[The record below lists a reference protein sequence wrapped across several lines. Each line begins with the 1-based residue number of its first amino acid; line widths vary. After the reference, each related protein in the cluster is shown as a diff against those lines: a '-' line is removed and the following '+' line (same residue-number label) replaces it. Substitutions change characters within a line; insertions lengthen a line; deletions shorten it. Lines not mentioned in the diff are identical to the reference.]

1 MGVRRGSLVHAGLAI
16 VAAVPALILDTDMS
30 IDVDDVGA
38 LCAAHALVDAGEA
51 TLLAVVH
58 DTALD
63 GGVGAIS
70 VINRYYGRNV
80 PVGAYR
86 GPVGDPENTP
96 EPGWTNRGRGR
107 YVEDLVRDFPS
118 WTREADDAPD
128 ALQVYLRAL
137 EAADDGSVTI
147 VSIGFLTNLLDLLR
161 APSGK
166 DLIERKVSQMVMM
179 GGRRF
184 GGDEWNLAA
193 CGGGCGSYDQLGEI
207 SHDTLELWP
216 DSVPI
221 VIVPYEGADGILTG
235 GVGREDDNPC
245 YSAYDHFCSRMD
257 GWCTGFSRA
266 SWDPVAV
273 VLAVRGAERFYT
285 MEPGEMFVDNDG
297 SDNWQPSW
305 EPEWKNAAQS
315 LALVTDPDCVTREI
329 NELIARAPLRNEP
342 PPSPPPSPP
351 SPPPPPLPPPSP
363 SPRPP
368 PPSPP
373 SPPPPS
379 PSPPPSPTSPPSPFL
394 PPPPLS
400 PPSLLPL
407 WQRQPPSP
415 LPPLQP
421 PPPPLRPPLDPS
433 VDPLPLPLPLQSQAA
448 AKAARVSVSIEATG
462 TAAAATGRAAAA
474 TIGLAALGSMLLIW
488 CYRRLRCSWMRRT
501 RLVDEPTPTLEA
513 GARVRTKTLM
523 VDEDGGAEVE
533 LEQARHY
540 PERKQSPLLVPQG
553 GQEALIPSTDVD

>member
-1 MGVRRGSLVHAGLAI
+1 MYQLLSTCCRTSSSIRYGGPRPHPCHPRWRLPSPPRPLAHRRARSQIGQ
-16 VAAVPALILDTDMS
+16 
-30 IDVDDVGA
+30 
-38 LCAAHALVDAGEA
+38 HALARHLPSALRFGE
-51 TLLAVVH
+51 TCK
-58 DTALD
+58 
-63 GGVGAIS
+63 G
-70 VINRYYGRNV
+70 
-80 PVGAYR
+80 
-86 GPVGDPENTP
+86 
-96 EPGWTNRGRGR
+96 
-107 YVEDLVRDFPS
+107 
-118 WTREADDAPD
+118 
-128 ALQVYLRAL
+128 LRSKL
-137 EAADDGSVTI
+137 EAVLSAAEARR
-147 VSIGFLTNLLDLLR
+147 LR
-161 APSGK
+161 WLPEVRASHIDASPAHCPSATP
-166 DLIERKVSQMVMM
+166 LIERKVSQMVMM

-216 DSVPI
+216 ESVPI

-553 GQEALIPSTDVD
+553 GQGALIPSTDVD